1 MIKSFQSYI
10 NTSNFSD
17 SNLND
22 LNYTTILHNNLKGI
36 SEGQIMN
43 LWNFTSDITHML
55 LTYAGRNTKRETRE
69 IDSIFPD
76 NVTNFIYERL
86 PARSLE
92 KLDVMIVKIKEFLR
106 YKNLEH
112 SVLPELFIDPEY
124 PDWREIRI
132 RIKIKEDLKYI
143 YERLE
148 PKIYEIV
155 QMIVPKELL
164 YKVLIKL
171 ETF

>member
-1 MIKSFQSYI
+1 MIESFPSSI
-10 NTSNFSD
+10 NTNNFSD

-22 LNYTTILHNNLKGI
+22 LNHTKILYKNLKGI
-36 SEGQIMN
+36 SEDPIMN
-43 LWNFTSDITHML
+43 LWDITSDITYML
-55 LTYAGRNTKRETRE
+55 LTYSGKDTKAEMRE
-69 IDSIFPD
+69 IEPIFPD

-86 PARSLE
+86 PAHSREMLE
-92 KLDVMIVKIKEFLR
+92 VMINKIKEFLR
-106 YKNLEH
+106 DRNLEH

-132 RIKIKEDLKYI
+132 RIRIKEDLKSI

-148 PKIYEIV
+148 PEIYDIV
-155 QMIVPKELL
+155 QITLPKELL